1 MSDADIKG
9 IRKEYK
15 PTEKEEEALKWVY
28 RRFYQ
33 MKDAPERQ
41 AMEVEWEKGE
51 KAWDAL
57 REPKSD
63 EDWESNYYIPLT
75 TGVVESVLAEFID
88 QRIRPLILPRSDEDA
103 PKARIMRHIYEFT
116 WDVADGD
123 LELFDV
129 LKGTLIRGT
138 GIAQEYYL
146 KDRRMVYDI
155 IGLNNLSKKDKRE
168 KGDGFST
175 KEREV
180 FEFDGCM
187 MENVS
192 LWDFYIDEKAQ
203 TVNRGPYKARDCVR
217 RYVMN
222 IHDFRRFFS
231 GDIWNPMGRAELVK
245 PGGNTSDFRYYRPGD
260 GLDHSEDVEVLWYW
274 SRSPKD
280 SLIIVAN
287 DVVIRTGP
295 SIFRHKQLPF
305 ARAVD
310 VTRLDKFYAKGEPKL
325 LESIQEE
332 LNTLRRMTIDRHHLD
347 LDKSFLVSQTTQL
360 DDEDLIARPHA
371 LIPVDDPRNVKALEY
386 GDIPGSVQ
394 ITQKA
399 ITEDAVRVTGV
410 DDRFQ
415 ALQKTPS
422 TATEA
427 AILKESTL
435 KRIRMKIML
444 LTEGFMKDISR
455 QRVANIMQFYS
466 QPRLERIV
474 GETDTAEFKQQIAAL
489 TREGLLEVR
498 GGEMFK
504 KQYPNIRLEGKQ
516 VTFDERG
523 NMTERKK
530 SGFSFFEARPEF
542 FMPSAHGGFDI
553 KFEAGST
560 LPISKPLLQSKNAE
574 LFDRLLPLT
583 NGSTNYSAEKLADML
598 VESHDVNPQALKND
612 PETEQ
617 TPETDTDSRV
627 EMQVQLASQE
637 NEEIMKGSSIPQ
649 NGTPFAMP
657 AHTEIHIAFIK
668 SDQAKQLG
676 EEQYKLLVRHTAG
689 EIVAQ
694 LIRKGVKPEEAINQA
709 RQMLMGEEGGGQMEG
724 GGDPQLMAGGGD
736 LSGMNANNSMSD
748 MMPGRIQGG
757 NEVQSGLPPA
767 PDRVM

>member
-1 MSDADIKG
+1 MPDLTFKG
-9 IRKEYK
+9 IRKDYK
-15 PTEKEEEALKWVY
+15 PTEKEENALQWVY
-28 RRFYQ
+28 KRYYA
-33 MKDAPERQ
+33 MKDDPERQ
-41 AMEVEWEKGE
+41 AMEKEWTDGE
-51 KAWDAL
+51 AAWDAL
-57 REPKSD
+57 RKPR
-63 EDWESNYYIPLT
+63 EDWESTYYIPLT

-103 PKARIMRHIYEFT
+103 PKARIMKHIYDFT

-123 LELFDV
+123 LELFEI

-155 IGLNNLSKKDKRE
+155 IGLNNLTKKQKNNGE
-168 KGDGFST
+168 SPFSIT
-175 KEREV
+175 EREV

-192 LWDFYIDEKAQ
+192 LWDFYIDEKAR
-203 TVNRGPYKARDCVR
+203 TINRGPYKARDCIR

-222 IHDFRRFFS
+222 IRDFQRFFK
-231 GDIWNPMGRAELVK
+231 GDIWDPAGRASLVK
-245 PGGNTSDFRYYRPGD
+245 PGGDTEYYQYFKPPTGID
-260 GLDHSEDVEVLWYW
+260 NSEDVEVLWYW
-274 SRSPKD
+274 SRSPED

-287 DVVIRTGP
+287 DVVVRMGP
-295 SIFRHKQLPF
+295 SIFKHKQLPF
-305 ARAVD
+305 ARSVD

-474 GETDTAEFKQQIAAL
+474 GEKETAEFKQQVAAL
-489 TREGLLEVR
+489 AREGLLEVR
-498 GGEMFK
+498 NGEMFK
-504 KQYPNIRLEGKQ
+504 KQYQSIRLENKKI
-516 VTFDERG
+516 TFDERG
-523 NMTERKK
+523 NLSERKTT
-530 SGFSFFEARPEF
+530 GFSFFEARPEY
-542 FMPSAHGGFDI
+542 FMPTAHGGFDI
-553 KFEAGST
+553 RFEAGST
-560 LPISKPLLQSKNAE
+560 LPISKPLLQSKTAE

-583 NGSTNYSAEKLADML
+583 QNGVTNYSAEKLADTL
-598 VESHDVNPQALKND
+598 VEAHDINPSSLKND
-612 PETEQ
+612 PESEQ
-617 TPETDTDSRV
+617 TTETDTDSRV
-627 EMQVQLASQE
+627 QMQVQLATQE
-637 NEEIMKGSSIPQ
+637 NEEVIKGGSIPQ
-649 NGTPFAMP
+649 NGTPYAMP
-657 AHTEIHIAFIK
+657 AHTEVHVAFIK
-668 SDQAKQLG
+668 SEQVKQLPDDR
-676 EEQYKLLVRHTAG
+676 YTLLVRHTAG

-694 LIRKGVKPEEAINQA
+694 LIRKGVSPKEAVNTA
-709 RQMLMGEEGGGQMEG
+709 RQMLMGENVTAGQQQM
-724 GGDPQLMAGGGD
+724 MAGGGETM
-736 LSGMNANNSMSD
+736 GNANNALADTMT
-748 MMPGRIQGG
+748 GRVQGG
-757 NEVQSGLPPA
+757 NEVQSGMPPA
-767 PDRVM
+767 PDRVQ

>member
-1 MSDADIKG
+1 MPELELPKITKDYQPTD
-9 IRKEYK
+9 KEQN
-15 PTEKEEEALKWVY
+15 ARKWVY
-28 RRFYQ
+28 KRYYQ
-33 MKDAPERQ
+33 MKDDPERQ
-41 AMEVEWEKGE
+41 LMEREWDAGE

-57 REPKSD
+57 RSPKGD

-75 TGVVESVLAEFID
+75 TGVVESVLSEFID
-88 QRIRPLILPRSDEDA
+88 QRIRPLILPRSNEDE
-103 PKARIMRHIYEFT
+103 PKARVMRHIYDFT
-116 WDVADGD
+116 WDVAGGD

-155 IGLNNLSKKDKRE
+155 VGINNLSKKDKK
-168 KGDGFST
+168 KGETGFAT

-192 LWDFYIDEKAQ
+192 LWDFYIDEKAR
-203 TVNRGPYKARDCVR
+203 TINRGPYKARDCIR

-222 IHDFRRFFS
+222 IRDFKRFFS
-231 GDIWNPMGRAELVK
+231 GDIWNPLGRAELVK
-245 PGGNTSDFRYYRPGD
+245 PGGDTDYYQFFKPPEGI
-260 GLDHSEDVEVLWYW
+260 DHTEDVEVLWYW
-274 SRSPKD
+274 SRSPED

-287 DVVIRTGP
+287 DVVVRMGP
-295 SIFRHKQLPF
+295 SIFKHKQLPF
-305 ARAVD
+305 GRSVD

-444 LTEGFMKDISR
+444 LTEGFMKDIST

-474 GETDTAEFKQQIAAL
+474 GQSETAQFKQQIAAL

-504 KQYPNIRLEGKQ
+504 KQYPTIRLENKQ
-516 VTFDERG
+516 MSFDERG

-530 SGFSFFEARPEF
+530 SGFSFFEAKPEF
-542 FMPSAHGGFDI
+542 FMPAAYGGFDI

-560 LPISKPLLQSKNAE
+560 LPISKPLLQSKSAE

-583 NGSTNYSAEKLADML
+583 AEGVTNYSAEKLGDML
-598 VESHDVNPQALKND
+598 VETHDINPNSLKND

-617 TPETDTDSRV
+617 TDQTDSDSRI
-627 EMQVQLASQE
+627 EMQVQLATQE
-637 NEEIMKGSSIPQ
+637 NEEVLKGGSIPQ
-649 NGTPFAMP
+649 NGTPYAMP
-657 AHTEIHIAFIK
+657 AHTEIHVAFIK
-668 SDQAKQLG
+668 SDQVKQLP
-676 EEQYKLLVRHTAG
+676 EDRYTMLVRHAAG

-694 LIRKGVKPEEAINQA
+694 LIRKGVSPEEAVNTA
-709 RQMLMGEEGGGQMEG
+709 RQMLMGENVTTGAGAEQQMLPGGEAQSMG
-724 GGDPQLMAGGGD
+724 
-736 LSGMNANNSMSD
+736 NANNAMSD
-748 MMPGRIQGG
+748 VMPGRIQGG
-757 NEVQSGLPPA
+757 NEVQSGVPPA
-767 PDRVM
+767 PDRVI